1 MIKKMLLTAAAL
13 VAGVGL
19 VASPSAYGAQN
30 TAPARSAATAPAALR
45 AAPQLVCTVND
56 NGVNFRGGPGTN
68 YPVLGTVNRG
78 QNINA
83 RGQEGNW
90 LMGDLWG
97 GPTGVWIHVA
107 YLNC

>member
-1 MIKKMLLTAAAL
+1 MIKKSLLTAVAL
-13 VAGVGL
+13 VAGLGL
-19 VASPSAYGAQN
+19 VASPSAYGAQSPL
-30 TAPARSAATAPAALR
+30 PAAPAAQ

-56 NGVNFRGGPGTN
+56 NGVNFRGGPGTD
-68 YPVLGTVNRG
+68 YAVLGTVNRG

-83 RGQEGNW
+83 RGRQGNW

-107 YLNC
+107 YLDC